1 MKDFKGGDHMEFR
14 GDIGGG
20 GGVSCC
26 QQSTKEELWKI
37 DCQLTANEGGW

>member
-20 GGVSCC
+20 GGSVVANRV
-26 QQSTKEELWKI
+26 QSRNYGK
-37 DCQLTANEGGW
+37 LTAN